1 MLFNPNTTC
10 VIIKNEGYNMYGE
23 QTYSKERIT
32 ENCAVLDAK
41 RSVKKSSVRA
51 DSSASRGNAQEVI
64 ADFWLILEQDTVA
77 EIDDLIEVRGVRV
90 KIVDM
95 IPRYGLD
102 GHHDHTEVACQMWN
116 EVEDD

>member
-1 MLFNPNTTC
+1 MLFNPNATC
-10 VIIKNEGYNMYGE
+10 VIIKNEGYNAYGE
-23 QTYSKERIT
+23 QIFAKEGVT
-32 ENCAVLDAK
+32 ENCAVLNAK

-77 EIDDLIEVRGVRV
+77 EIDDLIEIHGTRV

-102 GHHDHTEVACQMWN
+102 GHHDHTEAACQMWN
-116 EVEDD
+116 DVEDD